1 MVVTSAMMAAAPP
14 CLPLSVHLGTLA
26 TALYRPP
33 PSTQT
38 LPSFSRLNLSFLRIP
53 VTRRMHPNTRTHRK
67 RERERARS
75 LARYALPRLIHVR
88 RFWLPST
95 TAHRFVRLMTA
106 TTSTAAT
113 TNGRLRSTLVG
124 RMGLF
129 FFFYTG
135 FFLNNGLDRLLFR
148 RAPGGLRRICSVRLF
163 SQFILGLMVFGSVA
177 IFWNRNRKRYQ
188 LATL

>member
-135 FFLNNGLDRLLFR
+135 FFFEQRPRPTPF
-148 RAPGGLRRICSVRLF
+148 PSSTRRIAPDLF
-163 SQFILGLMVFGSVA
+163 GPLVFA
-177 IFWNRNRKRYQ
+177 IHSRFNGVWKCCHFLEQ
-188 LATL
+188 K